1 MDPSNIKP
9 TMDRDSIIKIWS
21 MVYDKDLLRAMTD
34 DELYKLMFQRIYLGR
49 WQDDEED
56 ENDKTSEPT
65 DRRQEERLKMEDTFE
80 YYSSI

>member
-9 TMDRDSIIKIWS
+9 IRDRDTLIEIWS
-21 MVYDKDLLRAMTD
+21 MIYNKNLLRAMTD

-56 ENDKTSEPT
+56 ENDKSGY
-65 DRRQEERLKMEDTFE
+65 RWN
-80 YYSSI
+80 